1 MITLTVVTLCSEAT
15 IFSAAES
22 HHPEPLLYG
31 VTDGKAVGTYLEKK
45 FRLYLQERYEFVAGN
60 SASGTDFPGLLVDMK
75 VTSIKQPQSSCPFKS
90 ARQKIFGLGYALL
103 IFVYNKTDDSTNRT
117 GTLNIL
123 HTIFVDAERT
133 ADFQMTRGIRSIL
146 ENEGNKDDLIALML
160 DRNLPIDD
168 IEASNLADEIL
179 DNPPIQGFLTISNAL
194 QWRLQYSRVIDRA
207 DLEDGIIAVY
217 RANP

>member
-1 MITLTVVTLCSEAT
+1 M
-15 IFSAAES
+15 
-22 HHPEPLLYG
+22 Y
-31 VTDGKAVGTYLEKK
+31 D
-45 FRLYLQERYEFVAGN
+45 
-60 SASGTDFPGLLVDMK
+60 
-75 VTSIKQPQSSCPFKS
+75 
-90 ARQKIFGLGYALL
+90 
-103 IFVYNKTDDSTNRT
+103 KTDDSINRT

-123 HTIFVDAERT
+123 HTIFVSAERT
-133 ADFQMTRGIRSIL
+133 ADFQMSRGIRNII

-160 DRNLPIDD
+160 DRNLPVDD

-194 QWRLQYSRVIDRA
+194 QWRLQYSRVIERA